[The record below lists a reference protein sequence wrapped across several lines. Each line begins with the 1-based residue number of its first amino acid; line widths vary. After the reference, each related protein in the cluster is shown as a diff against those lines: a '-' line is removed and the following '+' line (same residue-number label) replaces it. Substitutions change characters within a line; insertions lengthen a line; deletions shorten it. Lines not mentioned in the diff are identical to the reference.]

1 MTPGRIGPRRPP
13 ASRAVSTRR
22 SRLIEVFAPMRVRSN
37 LNRAN
42 RTLRAFAVL
51 GPALVFCVFFSG
63 LVRPERALAA
73 PADEPAKKA
82 PAEGGS
88 AAAHEE
94 EPNVLKAE
102 PSLAGWTAVVFVL
115 LLIVLTKFA
124 WKPMFEAMRKR
135 EEDVEHILAET
146 ERARTESERLL
157 AEHRKQM
164 QEAAEQV
171 KAFFEQ
177 GRRDA
182 EATAQDILRKSH
194 VEAEAIQARAK
205 QEIDHARDQA
215 LMEIWR
221 KTADLAATVA
231 GRVLTREMSAD
242 DHRRLVE
249 TALNELPA
257 AAADAGQGVHA

>member
-1 MTPGRIGPRRPP
+1 MNRPNRPSRR
-13 ASRAVSTRR
+13 
-22 SRLIEVFAPMRVRSN
+22 
-37 LNRAN
+37 
-42 RTLRAFAVL
+42 FAVL
-51 GPALVFCVFFSG
+51 GLSLALFVFST

-73 PADEPAKKA
+73 PADEPSKTSQ
-82 PAEGGS
+82 AEGHPTS
-88 AAAHEE
+88 PASVHEE
-94 EPNVLKAE
+94 EQPNVLKPE

-115 LLIVLTKFA
+115 LLLVLGKFA
-124 WKPMFEAMRKR
+124 WKPLLEAMKKR
-135 EEDVEHILAET
+135 EEEADRILAET
-146 ERARTESERLL
+146 ERARAESERLL

-182 EATAQDILRKSH
+182 EATSQDILRKSQA
-194 VEAEAIQARAK
+194 EAESIQTRAK

-215 LMEIWR
+215 LMEIWN

-231 GRVLTREMSAD
+231 GRVLTREMNAD

-249 TALNELPA
+249 TALSELPA
-257 AAADAGQGVHA
+257 AGANNSQGVPA